1 MNKTYLSLY
10 NLMHSLLIHSQN
22 VINRY
27 PTQGYSTLIFHYVS
41 FLGATE
47 HQLSKHSTNQNAL
60 LDCDNSEALL
70 ARCMHMSQTDKAPIR
85 WRRVAAASR
94 VLFFK
99 LQVRLRSCQSY
110 PLWCLCDRSKIWKAS
125 APVLPK
131 KYSTV
136 E

>member
-1 MNKTYLSLY
+1 
-10 NLMHSLLIHSQN
+10 MHSLLIHSQN
-22 VINRY
+22 VLNRH